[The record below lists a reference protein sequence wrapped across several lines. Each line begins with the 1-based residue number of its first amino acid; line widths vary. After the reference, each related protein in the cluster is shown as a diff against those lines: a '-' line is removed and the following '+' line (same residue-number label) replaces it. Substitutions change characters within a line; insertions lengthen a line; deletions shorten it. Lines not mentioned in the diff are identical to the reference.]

1 MNLVYVVVVKNIKN
15 VVGELLLSL
24 NFLVMTSS
32 AIELVIILLIA
43 AFLILLIDF

>member
-15 VVGELLLSL
+15 VVGELLSL